1 MMSTGCQF
9 YIITAKLCQI
19 IWSDDAREKMMLQIK
34 EATRR
39 NTPASEWV
47 SSSSKWMAAAL
58 FEALPLW
65 YLSLLQAETARSQR
79 QILDF
84 HLTRIV
90 PRCQL
95 CTRRIKLWIGPQE
108 RNLRASSSSSEALAH
123 SIHVGLLPGLFS
135 VPEKDGSSAV
145 IFKGGGQGIKDGKS
159 ALGLTFRSV
168 RMRCETDGPSR
179 LEIPGAEAWL
189 WLHLSRTR
197 TLSGSQT
204 QPSTAAAGRRPRPQN
219 APVEAR
225 RARARNWQMVARA
238 GG

>member
-1 MMSTGCQF
+1 MSTGCQF

-19 IWSDDAREKMMLQIK
+19 IWSADDARVEKMMLQIK
-34 EATRR
+34 AATRR

-65 YLSLLQAETARSQR
+65 YFSLLQAEIARSQR

-108 RNLRASSSSSEALAH
+108 RNLRASIISSEALAH

-145 IFKGGGQGIKDGKS
+145 IFKGRVRESRMESPLS
-159 ALGLTFRSV
+159 ASPFG
-168 RMRCETDGPSR
+168 RCGCAVKRAVP
-179 LEIPGAEAWL
+179 
-189 WLHLSRTR
+189 
-197 TLSGSQT
+197 
-204 QPSTAAAGRRPRPQN
+204 AG
-219 APVEAR
+219 
-225 RARARNWQMVARA
+225 
-238 GG
+238 